1 MGEDSGQ
8 ASGEEGLSDEEI
20 AKLQQRE
27 DELIQANLDA
37 QANKAKNKGN
47 GHGGSQGRKK
57 GTTAWSSNHKD
68 QSSNLVCPS
77 NQKLSSAGPDKLVLL
92 DDALSRNERSSSGPT
107 RRNKYEHRN
116 LPITMSVRGRIC
128 LINLGCADFRYT
140 RFGAPLKRA
149 STRVKVR
156 RSNTNRTGDRSIVE

>member
-57 GTTAWSSNHKD
+57 RHHRLDFQPQGSIQQFSVPVEPKAI
-68 QSSNLVCPS
+68 VC
-77 NQKLSSAGPDKLVLL
+77 
-92 DDALSRNERSSSGPT
+92 RT
-107 RRNKYEHRN
+107 RQ
-116 LPITMSVRGRIC
+116 
-128 LINLGCADFRYT
+128 A
-140 RFGAPLKRA
+140 RA
-149 STRVKVR
+149 I
-156 RSNTNRTGDRSIVE
+156 G